1 MAAAATKEKKKKLTR
16 AERKND
22 PNRLGFGRLMAWK
35 SSDISA
41 GWVNLIMLNYLSIY
55 CSDTLGIDV
64 GLVGTMLLASKVVD
78 GFTDL
83 FAGWI
88 VDNTHTKL
96 GKARPY
102 ELCIIGETLCTI
114 LLFACPEAWSTTLKC
129 VWIFIMYTLTFSIF
143 ATLRNGA
150 ANPYTIRHF
159 SNNQILLRKVASYG
173 GIITMAG
180 SISLSIVFPMLMA
193 RIATSPSGWT
203 RLVAAIMVPATFIGI
218 FRFLLCK
225 EDPEVDAHSD
235 QEKINMKEIFTMFG
249 RNKYVWLFAIIMLCY
264 NIMTNLAVGTYYFKW
279 IIGNVGLLGATSAVG
294 IILLPLMFTFPAIM
308 KKVGTMGKMIF
319 YFSIIG
325 VIGYGICFLGNANLP
340 VVLFGFILGTFSTL
354 PLAYYGVLFIM
365 NICSYNEMIGLP
377 RMDGSAG
384 ILSNFATK
392 VGGALG
398 AFITGA
404 ILSAAGYISA
414 EGVTEQPASA
424 LLMIRIDYA
433 LVPCFL
439 IAVIGIC
446 ALAFS
451 KLEPK
456 VDAFEAEKKAKEEAA
471 KTASA
476 EA

>member
-1 MAAAATKEKKKKLTR
+1 MSHSAVQKQSKKSRRAA
-16 AERKND
+16 RKAD
-22 PNRLGFGRLMAWK
+22 PNRLGFGRLMIWK

-64 GLVGTMLLASKVVD
+64 GLVGTMLLASKIVD
-78 GFTDL
+78 AFTDL

-88 VDNTHTKL
+88 VDNTHTRL

-102 ELCIIGETLCTI
+102 ELCIVGETLCTI
-114 LLFACPEAWSTTLKC
+114 LLFACPAGWSTVLKC
-129 VWIFIMYTLTFSIF
+129 VWIFIMYTLTFSVF

-159 SNNQILLRKVASYG
+159 SNNPALLKKVASYG

-180 SISLSIVFPMLMA
+180 SIALSMVFPVLMA

-203 RLVAAIMVPATFIGI
+203 RLVAAIMVPATFLAV
-218 FRFLLCK
+218 FRFIFCK
-225 EDPEVDAHSD
+225 EDPSVDANSD
-235 QEKINMKEIFTMFG
+235 QEKVDLKGIFTMFR
-249 RNKYVWLFAIIMLCY
+249 RNKYVWLFALIMLCY
-264 NIMTNLAVGTYYFKW
+264 NILTNLAVGTYFFKW
-279 IIGNVGLLGATSAVG
+279 IIGNVSLMGAMSAVG

-308 KKVGTMGKMIF
+308 KKIGSMGRMIF
-319 YFSIIG
+319 CFSIIG
-325 VIGYGICFLGNANLP
+325 VVGYGICFLANNNLP
-340 VVLFGFILGTFSTL
+340 IVLIGYTLGTFSTL
-354 PLAYYGVLFIM
+354 PMAYYGVLFIM

-392 VGGALG
+392 LGGALG
-398 AFITGA
+398 AYITGA

-424 LLMIRIDYA
+424 LLMIRIDFA

-439 IAVIGIC
+439 VAVMGLS

-456 VDAFEAEKKAKEEAA
+456 AEAFEAAKKAK
-471 KTASA
+471 A
-476 EA
+476 EAVG